1 MIPYFVTMPLDWFL
15 FTFTWCAIYGISLIC
30 ICFTSIVGDLINL
43 LISCMFLSAIIYPSL
58 LQLQKGVTDV
68 EDKRQKVV
76 CSERYKRRDEDE
88 RQFSDIDTER
98 EEECGIC
105 MEMNSKIVLPNC
117 NHAMCM
123 RCYRDWYFFY
133 SQKLYVWGKKRF
145 CQYLSET
152 LVHDSFT
159 WFFTLGLFAC
169 YVIHVC
175 MYTWERRE
183 VLTCEHS

>member
-1 MIPYFVTMPLDWFL
+1 
-15 FTFTWCAIYGISLIC
+15 
-30 ICFTSIVGDLINL
+30 
-43 LISCMFLSAIIYPSL
+43 MFLSAIIYPSL

-133 SQKLYVWGKKRF
+133 SRKLYVWGKKDF
-145 CQYLSET
+145 
-152 LVHDSFT
+152 VN
-159 WFFTLGLFAC
+159 
-169 YVIHVC
+169 I
-175 MYTWERRE
+175 
-183 VLTCEHS
+183 